1 MTSGQSRTDK
11 ALPPRN
17 YELHLKPSKCVLD
30 GHRSFTPLSICEHSH
45 IVLGHPA
52 LLFLYLVPTNS
63 PTMQPHPVAFLVGFT
78 PRRKKKGEPS
88 PPKPL
93 PPRSRRLTVG
103 EIPSLEVV
111 PHPPKDQNASYLSR
125 LANRFNFKF
134 TKPEPSSDPLP
145 PPTIAHP
152 QEVSPIFLLP
162 TELRLQIYS
171 LVLGN
176 RNIHLGLETEDDNRL
191 SPYLRHYHCKYGRQ
205 DLFIDPWHNCWF
217 PRGGRPKDPVQKILG
232 LLLTCRLIYSE
243 AIDLLYS
250 ANTFQLENLHLVKH
264 LHTLVLPQRL
274 QAMQRL
280 VLILR
285 FDRFPLA
292 PNEMEDN
299 ELSQAMVWKTLSELK
314 GLREVHLHLQAA
326 ETDDRMWRDDGSCR
340 EALRTQIRPLVER
353 LDVFRVWL
361 PVMKILTWEGM
372 ERDSFAVWPS
382 Q

>member
-1 MTSGQSRTDK
+1 MTSRRSRTGK
-11 ALPPRN
+11 ALPLRN
-17 YELHLKPSKCVLD
+17 YELRLKPSKCVFE
-30 GHRSFTPLSICEHSH
+30 GHRSFNAPSICEHSH
-45 IVLGHPA
+45 IVLNHPA
-52 LLFLYLVPTNS
+52 SLFSYLVPTNS
-63 PTMQPHPVAFLVGFT
+63 PTMQPHPLAFLLGFT
-78 PRRKKKGEPS
+78 PRRKKKGERS

-103 EIPSLEVV
+103 EISSLE
-111 PHPPKDQNASYLSR
+111 
-125 LANRFNFKF
+125 
-134 TKPEPSSDPLP
+134 EPSSDPLP

-162 TELRLQIYS
+162 TELRLQIYT

-217 PRGGRPKDPVQKILG
+217 PRGGRPKDPVQKILS
-232 LLLTCRLIYSE
+232 LLLTCRLVYSE

-250 ANTFQLENLHLVKH
+250 ANTFQLENSHLVKH

-280 VLILR
+280 VLTLR
-285 FDRFPLA
+285 FDKFPLA
-292 PNEMEDN
+292 PNEIEDN

-361 PVMKILTWEGM
+361 PVIKILTWEGM
-372 ERDSFAVWPS
+372 ESDSFAVWPS
-382 Q
+382 

>member
-1 MTSGQSRTDK
+1 
-11 ALPPRN
+11 
-17 YELHLKPSKCVLD
+17 
-30 GHRSFTPLSICEHSH
+30 
-45 IVLGHPA
+45 
-52 LLFLYLVPTNS
+52 
-63 PTMQPHPVAFLVGFT
+63 MQPQPHSLAFLVGLT

-103 EIPSLEVV
+103 EIPSPSLEVVV
-111 PHPPKDQNASYLSR
+111 PHPPEDRTQNASRGNLSR
-125 LANRFNFKF
+125 LANRFNFF
-134 TKPEPSSDPLP
+134 NFNSTKPEPSSDPLPLP

-162 TELRLQIYS
+162 TELRLQIYT

-176 RNIHLGLETEDDNRL
+176 RNIHLGLETEDDNRH

-205 DLFIDPWHNCWF
+205 DLFIDPWHDCWS
-217 PRGGRPKDPVQKILG
+217 PRGGRPKDPVQKILS
-232 LLLTCRLIYSE
+232 LLLTCRRVYSE

-299 ELSQAMVWKTLSELK
+299 ELSQAMVWKTLSEMK

-340 EALRTQIRPLVER
+340 DALRTQIRPLVER
-353 LDVFRVWL
+353 LDAFRVWL